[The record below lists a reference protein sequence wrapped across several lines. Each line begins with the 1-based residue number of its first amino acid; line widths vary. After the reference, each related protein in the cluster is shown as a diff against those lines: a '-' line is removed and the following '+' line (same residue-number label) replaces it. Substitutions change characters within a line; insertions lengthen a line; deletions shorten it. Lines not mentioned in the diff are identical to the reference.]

1 METFPFSK
9 TRLQIHSGFSLFF
22 ILYLTTIKKDIIWQL
37 SVSCVNIFLF
47 HLTGRQFTGQ
57 CIESVC
63 FLLNS
68 EVLVLV
74 GTKFVFCESGQSV
87 DRGQCYDRRNDT
99 EHTFFTT
106 DASVKVYSTWYGVY
120 FWSATVRWKRNQDIL
135 QRKEFF
141 LSLGAHTLRGGR
153 SGVSCYRCC
162 LLFPSKHQTTLTHC
176 YNRVEGVENSNSY
189 IIDINNNTGWSRMKS
204 RGCLT
209 EISRKEGSVHHW
221 EKLTCMMKRKQT
233 LIAKHQYGNIQ
244 TTKNG
249 TETQQDL
256 SLRDLPSALS
266 VGSLLPF
273 TSTCNNPKS
282 FHKY

>member
-1 METFPFSK
+1 MRH
-9 TRLQIHSGFSLFF
+9 TRARVYKSLHKNYS
-22 ILYLTTIKKDIIWQL
+22 LVCCHQVKEK
-37 SVSCVNIFLF
+37 S
-47 HLTGRQFTGQ
+47 RQ
-57 CIESVC
+57 
-63 FLLNS
+63 
-68 EVLVLV
+68 
-74 GTKFVFCESGQSV
+74 
-87 DRGQCYDRRNDT
+87 
-99 EHTFFTT
+99 
-106 DASVKVYSTWYGVY
+106 
-120 FWSATVRWKRNQDIL
+120 SAEIVT
-135 QRKEFF
+135 F
-141 LSLGAHTLRGGR
+141 LSLVPTRWERLVWGLPLVMLAFGSNLTLAN
-153 SGVSCYRCC
+153 SHP
-162 LLFPSKHQTTLTHC
+162 LLHRL
-176 YNRVEGVENSNSY
+176 EVENSNSY